1 MNNQDQI
8 IHHYSVEFGDWVLF
22 NSHETGTTCS
32 SICYEKIEKFLF
44 ILLAIGLTI

>member
-22 NSHETGTTCS
+22 NSHETGTTCGGV
-32 SICYEKIEKFLF
+32 CNEKREGFF
-44 ILLAIGLTI
+44 FTLLAIGLTI